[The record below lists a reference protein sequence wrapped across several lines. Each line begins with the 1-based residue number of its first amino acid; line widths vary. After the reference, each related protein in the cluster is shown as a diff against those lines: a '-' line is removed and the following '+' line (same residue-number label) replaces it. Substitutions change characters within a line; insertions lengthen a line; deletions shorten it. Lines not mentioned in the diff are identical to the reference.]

1 MVQKKETLFNPQAVN
16 DLINKV
22 KGESVLAKLTN
33 QDAIGFNGNEYFT
46 FDFENEIDI
55 VAEGGAKSHGG
66 IKVEPI
72 TVVPLKV
79 EYGARVTDEFM
90 YASEEKQLAILQNF
104 NEGYAKK
111 LAKGLDIMAFSGT
124 NPRTGTKSTI
134 IGDNNFADKV
144 TQEITFDAAT
154 ADDNLEDAVQAV
166 VGADGEVTGAAL
178 STLFGSSLAK
188 IENGVGVAMYPEF
201 KFGGNPGTLGALPVE
216 LSKNV
221 SINSDLEGVVGDF
234 RTMFKYGITKQ
245 IPLTVIPY
253 GDPDNSGRDLAGH
266 NEVYLR
272 AETYLGWGILS
283 ADSFA
288 KITEAEAGAGE

>member
-124 NPRTGTKSTI
+124 NPRTDRKSTRL
-134 IGDNNFADKV
+134 N
-144 TQEITFDAAT
+144 
-154 ADDNLEDAVQAV
+154 
-166 VGADGEVTGAAL
+166 
-178 STLFGSSLAK
+178 SSHPK
-188 IENGVGVAMYPEF
+188 
-201 KFGGNPGTLGALPVE
+201 
-216 LSKNV
+216 
-221 SINSDLEGVVGDF
+221 
-234 RTMFKYGITKQ
+234 
-245 IPLTVIPY
+245 
-253 GDPDNSGRDLAGH
+253 
-266 NEVYLR
+266 
-272 AETYLGWGILS
+272 
-283 ADSFA
+283 
-288 KITEAEAGAGE
+288 

>member
-144 TQEITFDAAT
+144 TQAITFDAAT
-154 ADDNLEDAVQAV
+154 ADDNLENAVQAV
-166 VGADGEVTGAAL
+166 VGADGDVTGAAL
-178 STLFGSSLAK
+178 STLFGSLCTSPC
-188 IENGVGVAMYPEF
+188 ISFSN
-201 KFGGNPGTLGALPVE
+201 
-216 LSKNV
+216 LS
-221 SINSDLEGVVGDF
+221 E
-234 RTMFKYGITKQ
+234 
-245 IPLTVIPY
+245 
-253 GDPDNSGRDLAGH
+253 
-266 NEVYLR
+266 
-272 AETYLGWGILS
+272 
-283 ADSFA
+283 
-288 KITEAEAGAGE
+288 

>member
-1 MVQKKETLFNPQAVN
+1 MGQKKETLFNPQAVN

-144 TQEITFDAAT
+144 TQEVTFDAAT
-154 ADDNLEDAVQAV
+154 ADDNLENAVQADRKSV
-166 VGADGEVTGAAL
+166 V
-178 STLFGSSLAK
+178 
-188 IENGVGVAMYPEF
+188 
-201 KFGGNPGTLGALPVE
+201 
-216 LSKNV
+216 
-221 SINSDLEGVVGDF
+221 
-234 RTMFKYGITKQ
+234 
-245 IPLTVIPY
+245 
-253 GDPDNSGRDLAGH
+253 
-266 NEVYLR
+266 
-272 AETYLGWGILS
+272 
-283 ADSFA
+283 
-288 KITEAEAGAGE
+288 

>member
-1 MVQKKETLFNPQAVN
+1 
-16 DLINKV
+16 
-22 KGESVLAKLTN
+22 
-33 QDAIGFNGNEYFT
+33 
-46 FDFENEIDI
+46 
-55 VAEGGAKSHGG
+55 HGG

-154 ADDNLEDAVQAV
+154 ADDNLENAVQAV

-253 GDPDNSGRDLAGH
+253 GDPDNSDRDLAGH

-288 KITEAEAGAGE
+288 KITEAGAGE